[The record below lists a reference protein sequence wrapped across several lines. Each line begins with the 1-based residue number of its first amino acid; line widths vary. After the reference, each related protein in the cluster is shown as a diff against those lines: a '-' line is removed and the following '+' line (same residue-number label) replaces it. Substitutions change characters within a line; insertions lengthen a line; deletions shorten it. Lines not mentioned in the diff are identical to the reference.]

1 MRRVNG
7 GLLLIWLVVIQ
18 GCAYNS
24 LDRDNE
30 LKINCTECTLEY
42 SRERLVSEKV
52 LIEGIK

>member
-1 MRRVNG
+1 MVNG
-7 GLLLIWLVVIQ
+7 GLLLILLVVIQ